1 MEMCFLSYA
10 NETMYLLWDL
20 TFFKSVLPETNFC
33 LKPWADNGSTN
44 QYSCQLFYGW
54 G

>member
-1 MEMCFLSYA
+1 MEMCFFSYA

-20 TFFKSVLPETNFC
+20 TFFKSVLPKTNFR
-33 LKPWADNGSTN
+33 LKPWVDKGSIN